1 MNSAPH
7 PISKLPPGLSN
18 PVINQVHHPAAPS
31 ALPRPPLPG
40 GYPVTNNSN
49 QFYQQQ
55 QQQ

>member
-18 PVINQVHHPAAPS
+18 PVMNQVHPAAPS

-40 GYPVTNNSN
+40 GYPVGNNPN
-49 QFYQQQ
+49 QFYPQQ
-55 QQQ
+55 